1 MNFGVRIK
9 RETRLKRWRIEEGGG
24 GGGNGGDGDPKKEI
38 FFQIFFLFLF
48 WLFFGSF
55 CLVFSSFHLLL
66 PLVGSLV
73 SLYCSFVFLLGEIPD
88 SLWGSMSLFFL
99 LLRMRQNTLKNTRFL
114 VLDGVCSV
122 NGSLH
127 YPVRKMR
134 CTPESVST
142 GPLISP
148 ILRAN
153 LERKKRR
160 ENNN

>member
-24 GGGNGGDGDPKKEI
+24 GGGNGGHGGSEGIQKRKSFSKKI
-38 FFQIFFLFLF
+38 
-48 WLFFGSF
+48 FFGSF

-73 SLYCSFVFLLGEIPD
+73 SLYCSFVFLLGVQCHF
-88 SLWGSMSLFFL
+88 FFL

-114 VLDGVCSV
+114 VLDGLCSV